1 VTVAKNQTG
10 VNEMKARLSTLALIA
25 ALGSSFAFAGEKAKS
40 KSAHDDANPP
50 ASQESAAMSNSHQNS
65 KQAVQK
71 TKKKHD
77 AKPEPTE
84 QEKQFDEMLRGMWG

>member
-1 VTVAKNQTG
+1 
-10 VNEMKARLSTLALIA
+10 
-25 ALGSSFAFAGEKAKS
+25 
-40 KSAHDDANPP
+40 
-50 ASQESAAMSNSHQNS
+50 MSNSHENS